1 MSANVGLAILMIVVI
16 GAALPML
23 FTAAPMK
30 KDNTDNRS

>member
-1 MSANVGLAILMIVVI
+1 MSANVGLAILMIAVI
-16 GAALPML
+16 GVALLML